1 MLIDVGRIDQ
11 IAVDAVQK
19 TAVAGCGC
27 KLPRLISEIG
37 QHRLDLPLGGGST
50 VRIGGFV
57 QGGGWGLTSRLFGM
71 NCDSMIEAR
80 IMLANG
86 RIVLAD
92 ETTNYDLWWAMR
104 GGTGGNFGVL
114 LTAKYA
120 LHETPDLTS
129 WEVRWELGKPGSS
142 AWLNEAKAL
151 AVLQQYYT
159 GADATAVG
167 AAAGIASTSDP
178 PSLWLAGMFSRY
190 PSGRRA
196 STGAATYYSWRPV
209 RDHSRPLLAYDEWV
223 ACCRIHRP
231 GDHGES
237 VGECGLATTEPI
249 SLIAA
254 SRSRI
259 GGRSSTTYSD
269 RRRRITIS
277 RSIAT
282 AGPS

>member
-1 MLIDVGRIDQ
+1 MASGQLQQALPQDAIDELKAVIAGEIVLPPDAGYNAARRLQNPRSTRTFSAIIYCAREEDIRHCLAAVRRFAVEFRVRSGGHSTAGYSASDGVLIDVGRIDQ

-114 LTAKYA
+114 LTAKNA

-151 AVLQQYYT
+151 AVLQ
-159 GADATAVG
+159 TA
-167 AAAGIASTSDP
+167 
-178 PSLWLAGMFSRY
+178 
-190 PSGRRA
+190 
-196 STGAATYYSWRPV
+196 
-209 RDHSRPLLAYDEWV
+209 
-223 ACCRIHRP
+223 
-231 GDHGES
+231 
-237 VGECGLATTEPI
+237 
-249 SLIAA
+249 
-254 SRSRI
+254 
-259 GGRSSTTYSD
+259 
-269 RRRRITIS
+269 
-277 RSIAT
+277 
-282 AGPS
+282 